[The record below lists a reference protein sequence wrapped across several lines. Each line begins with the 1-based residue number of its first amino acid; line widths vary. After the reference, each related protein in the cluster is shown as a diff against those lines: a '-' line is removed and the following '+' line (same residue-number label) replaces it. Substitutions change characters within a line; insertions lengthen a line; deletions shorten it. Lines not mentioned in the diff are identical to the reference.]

1 MHHQD
6 SWALVSSFRVPGELS
21 CKLCIAVAIC
31 NRLRVYD
38 HVFLLRTIC
47 NRHRHPRSS
56 FLSSCHESPLVII
69 PYQYSKIKARFP
81 VLPVQP
87 SGDAPDSPLP
97 ANRCS
102 RHPKGHSDGGRI
114 YRTYRPM
121 NGQPM
126 LPKWPTDASSHTF
139 GRNRE
144 SRSCEAAGRRNYPE
158 AVPEKCAQ
166 EKGWPTEL
174 GRSVRYRPRHVSR

>member
-6 SWALVSSFRVPGELS
+6 SWALVSSFRIPGELS

-31 NRLRVYD
+31 NRLCVYD
-38 HVFLLRTIC
+38 HEFLLRIIC

-81 VLPVQP
+81 ANSSQ
-87 SGDAPDSPLP
+87 SGDTPDSALP

-102 RHPKGHSDGGRI
+102 RHPKGYSDGVRI

-121 NGQPM
+121 DGQPM
-126 LPKWPTDASSHTF
+126 PPKWPNDRSSHM
-139 GRNRE
+139 
-144 SRSCEAAGRRNYPE
+144 
-158 AVPEKCAQ
+158 V
-166 EKGWPTEL
+166 
-174 GRSVRYRPRHVSR
+174 